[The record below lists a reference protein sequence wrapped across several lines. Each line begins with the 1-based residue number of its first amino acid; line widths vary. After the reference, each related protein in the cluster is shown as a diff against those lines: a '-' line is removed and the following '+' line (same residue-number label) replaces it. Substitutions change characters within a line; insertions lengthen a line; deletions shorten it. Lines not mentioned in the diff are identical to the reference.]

1 MPRARRPGVR
11 SRPVASRPALVPC
24 LAGVVV
30 AVCAVLPTAGAA
42 PAYAGDPAASASAS
56 PSPGTTTLT
65 LQASFAGHGV
75 MSASGTLVG
84 ADGRPLGHKVVT
96 LTVDDATMGGATTG
110 ADGRWSTRVAL
121 PERFPQGVHRVV
133 ALYLDDGFGGPVS
146 ATTTVQMGNLAA
158 TTLTAKSAAKV
169 GRGQTLTVSG
179 RLTTASGSPLP
190 DSAVVVGTPD
200 STGTLTTAVTESDG
214 SFVVDYRVHEDAGD
228 QRIPVRFDGDDRG
241 KASSTS
247 LSVTVSNTPVPSATP
262 TPTPTASVAS
272 SDLGPGDVQPPVPT
286 TPLPVKQRAELTSGP
301 LTSGTNLAIGGVGLL
316 AVLTSLAMLGR
327 AMAPVKPIE
336 EPIRLIDT

>member
-1 MPRARRPGVR
+1 MPRARRPGAR
-11 SRPVASRPALVPC
+11 LRPVTPRPAHVRC
-24 LAGVVV
+24 LAGLVLT
-30 AVCAVLPTAGAA
+30 VCAVLPTVGAA
-42 PAYAGDPAASASAS
+42 PAYAGDPTGSASASA
-56 PSPGTTTLT
+56 SPGTTTLT

-110 ADGRWSTRVAL
+110 SDGRWSTRVSL

-158 TTLTAKSAAKV
+158 TKLTAKAAPKV

-179 RLTTASGSPLP
+179 RLTTASGRPLP
-190 DSAVVVGTPD
+190 DCAVVIGSAD
-200 STGTLTTAVTESDG
+200 GTGTLTTAVTESDG
-214 SFVVDYRVHEDAGD
+214 TFVVDYTVHESAGD
-228 QRIPVRFDGDDRG
+228 QRIPVHFDGDDRG

-247 LSVTVSNTPVPSATP
+247 LSVTVTNAPVPSATP
-262 TPTPTASVAS
+262 TPAPTASVAN
-272 SDLGPGDVQPPVPT
+272 SDLGPGDVQPPVPAT
-286 TPLPVKQRAELTSGP
+286 RLPVKQRAELTSGP

-327 AMAPVKPIE
+327 SMAPVKPVE
-336 EPIRLIDT
+336 EPIRLIDG